1 MSKEN
6 PQLAYRA
13 ADALNQRDLE
23 SFLALCDPSIE
34 FVSHLMKLQ
43 GGGRYSGHDGMR
55 TWWQR
60 VLAFSPEFRLEVEE
74 VRDPGDI
81 TVARMRAHCHD
92 WQSDGPIEQMEWNV
106 IKWWDRK
113 AIWWFVVLDKAEAL
127 EAAGLRA

>member
-1 MSKEN
+1 MSQEN
-6 PQLAYRA
+6 PELAYRA
-13 ADALNQRDLE
+13 ADALNQRDLD

-34 FVSHLMKLQ
+34 CVSHLMKVL

-60 VLAFSPEFRLEVEE
+60 VLAFSPEFRLKVEE

-81 TVARMRAHCHD
+81 TVARIRAHCHD

-106 IKWWDRK
+106 IKWWERK
-113 AIWWFVVLDKAEAL
+113 AIWWFVVLDKDEAL
-127 EAAGLRA
+127 VAAGLTE

>member
-6 PQLAYRA
+6 PELAYWA
-13 ADALNQRDLE
+13 ADALNQRDLD

-60 VLAFSPEFRLEVEE
+60 VLAFSPEFRLEV
-74 VRDPGDI
+74 
-81 TVARMRAHCHD
+81 
-92 WQSDGPIEQMEWNV
+92 
-106 IKWWDRK
+106 
-113 AIWWFVVLDKAEAL
+113 
-127 EAAGLRA
+127 